1 MNTYSVAQ
9 IVAISSSFWLS
20 GEIFTYSYGAVHA
33 TLEATSKSQTLAA
46 KQWAR
51 FYHRGHA
58 IGPACAALGAGTFAW
73 CALSSHNI
81 LYWGAAAFNLGIV
94 PWTLLFMVKTN
105 NALFEYA
112 HRAEEKSTEQ
122 DDVRLTALLRK
133 WSTLNTIR
141 SFFPFVGGVL
151 GLIAAVA

>member
-1 MNTYSVAQ
+1 
-9 IVAISSSFWLS
+9 
-20 GEIFTYSYGAVHA
+20 
-33 TLEATSKSQTLAA
+33 
-46 KQWAR
+46 
-51 FYHRGHA
+51 
-58 IGPACAALGAGTFAW
+58 
-73 CALSSHNI
+73 
-81 LYWGAAAFNLGIV
+81 
-94 PWTLLFMVKTN
+94 MVKTN
-105 NALFEYA
+105 NAIFEYA